1 MEGNEHCPYRHF
13 HSRGG
18 GHVGLV
24 SSFFHSSK
32 NNIIIY
38 EGPRANKI
46 REIARAMKFEAPP
59 RPFCENVEPPP
70 LVIWWPILERDTNKI
85 GINIV
90 FLSCKKAAERER
102 LLQNI
107 AIF

>member
-1 MEGNEHCPYRHF
+1 MKARVQIKSERLLEQW
-13 HSRGG
+13 
-18 GHVGLV
+18 
-24 SSFFHSSK
+24 SSK
-32 NNIIIY
+32 R
-38 EGPRANKI
+38 PRALFVK
-46 REIARAMKFEAPP
+46 MWT
-59 RPFCENVEPPP
+59 PP
-70 LVIWWPILERDTNKI
+70 LVIWRPILERDTNKI

>member
-1 MEGNEHCPYRHF
+1 MNIVHIDISIQGE
-13 HSRGG
+13 
-18 GHVGLV
+18 VGMSVLYLF
-24 SSFFHSSK
+24 FFHSSK

-59 RPFCENVEPPP
+59 RPFCEKVEPPP
-70 LVIWWPILERDTNKI
+70 LVIWRPILERDTNKI